1 MKVFL
6 IGCGDIARHH
16 GRAVVRLG
24 GQVIGGFDVSEANA
38 RLVADEFNC
47 PVCKYEDIE
56 SYMPGCDYAVISTPP
71 TKRLDYVEM
80 VLRHHVPLYLE
91 KPVSVTMEDAHKLK
105 ELAERY
111 GGRIMVG
118 FAHYYRP
125 AYQKMLEMVKSGM
138 FGEPVDIA
146 FSRLSPG
153 FGFHAKNMGASWR
166 TDPDLAC
173 GMTVESVSHDWKLI
187 TAMAGGFDT
196 ISCNY
201 TGTLSDVP
209 KFDNHTSISIRLRNG
224 AIGTIAASW
233 ACDIPTC
240 SRAYIGTRGSI
251 FLTGEGMFEFT
262 DLTWKTEDMPYAET
276 LRFNDSY
283 DHATSDVIY
292 YAHRSFQECLR
303 EGREFDTP
311 LSDGISALVYS
322 LAAKT
327 SSEQQI
333 TVKVPDWG
341 DISAV

>member
-24 GQVIGGFDVSEANA
+24 GEVIGGFDISETNAN
-38 RLVADEFNC
+38 LVAKEFGC
-47 PVCKYEDIE
+47 PACAYEEIE
-56 SYMPGCDYAVISTPP
+56 EYVVKADYVVISTPP

-80 VLRHHVPLYLE
+80 VLKHHIPLYME
-91 KPVSVTMEDAHKLK
+91 KPVACTMEDAMKIK
-105 ELAERY
+105 NMADAY
-111 GGRIMVG
+111 DAKIMVG

-125 AYQKMLEMVKSGM
+125 AYRKMLELVKTGM

-153 FGFHAKNMGASWR
+153 FGFHAKNLGASWR
-166 TDPDLAC
+166 TDPNLAC
-173 GMTVESVSHDWKLI
+173 GMTVESVNHDWKLI

-196 ISCNY
+196 IACNY
-201 TGTLSDVP
+201 TGTIASVP
-209 KFDNHTSISIRLRNG
+209 KFDNHTSITIRLRNG

-240 SRAYIGTRGSI
+240 SRAYIGTKGSI

-262 DLTWKTEDMPYAET
+262 KLTWKTEDMPYAES
-276 LRFNDSY
+276 LQFNDSY
-283 DHATSDVIY
+283 DHATGDVIY
-292 YAHRSFQECLR
+292 YAHQSFQESLKN
-303 EGREFDTP
+303 GTEFETP
-311 LSDGISALVYS
+311 LSDGISALIYS
-322 LAAKT
+322 LAAKK
-327 SSEQQI
+327 SSEEQI

-341 DISAV
+341 EIE

>member
-24 GQVIGGFDVSEANA
+24 GQVIGGFDISEANS
-38 RLVADEFNC
+38 RLVAEEFHC
-47 PVCKYEDIE
+47 PVCKYEEIE
-56 SYMPGCDYAVISTPP
+56 SYMPNCDYAVISTPP

-91 KPVSVTMEDAHKLK
+91 KPVSVTIEDAHKLK
-105 ELAERY
+105 VLAEKY
-111 GGRIMVG
+111 DGRIMVG

-125 AYQKMLEMVKSGM
+125 AYQKMLELVKSGM

-166 TDPDLAC
+166 TDPELAC

-201 TGTLSDVP
+201 TGTLASVP
-209 KFDNHTSISIRLRNG
+209 KFDNHTSISVRLRNG

-262 DLTWKTEDMPYAET
+262 NLTWKTEDMPYAET

-283 DHATSDVIY
+283 DRATGDVIY
-292 YAHRSFQECLR
+292 YAHQSFQNCLL

-311 LSDGISALVYS
+311 LSDGISALIYS
-322 LAAKT
+322 LAAKR
-327 SSEQQI
+327 SSEEQI

>member
-47 PVCKYEDIE
+47 PICKYEEIE

-153 FGFHAKNMGASWR
+153 FRFPREKSGR
-166 TDPDLAC
+166 LLA
-173 GMTVESVSHDWKLI
+173 HR
-187 TAMAGGFDT
+187 
-196 ISCNY
+196 
-201 TGTLSDVP
+201 P
-209 KFDNHTSISIRLRNG
+209 RPRLRHDRRERQPRLEAHHRHG
-224 AIGTIAASW
+224 
-233 ACDIPTC
+233 
-240 SRAYIGTRGSI
+240 RR
-251 FLTGEGMFEFT
+251 
-262 DLTWKTEDMPYAET
+262 
-276 LRFNDSY
+276 LRHY
-283 DHATSDVIY
+283 QLQL
-292 YAHRSFQECLR
+292 HRH
-303 EGREFDTP
+303 
-311 LSDGISALVYS
+311 S
-322 LAAKT
+322 LGCA
-327 SSEQQI
+327 
-333 TVKVPDWG
+333 
-341 DISAV
+341 

>member
-24 GQVIGGFDVSEANA
+24 GSINGCFDISEANA
-38 RLVADEFNC
+38 KIVSDEFGC
-47 PVCKYEDIE
+47 PAVGYDEIE
-56 SYMPGCDYAVISTPP
+56 ALCAQADYAVISTPP

-91 KPVSVTMEDAHKLK
+91 KPVSVTIEDAMKLK
-105 ELAERY
+105 EMAEKY
-111 GGRIMVG
+111 DGKIMVG

-125 AYQKMLEMVKSGM
+125 AYQKMLSLVKTGM

-153 FGFHAKNMGASWR
+153 FGFHAKNLGASWR

-201 TGTLSDVP
+201 TGTIASVP
-209 KFDNHTSISIRLRNG
+209 K
-224 AIGTIAASW
+224 
-233 ACDIPTC
+233 
-240 SRAYIGTRGSI
+240 
-251 FLTGEGMFEFT
+251 
-262 DLTWKTEDMPYAET
+262 
-276 LRFNDSY
+276 
-283 DHATSDVIY
+283 
-292 YAHRSFQECLR
+292 
-303 EGREFDTP
+303 
-311 LSDGISALVYS
+311 
-322 LAAKT
+322 
-327 SSEQQI
+327 
-333 TVKVPDWG
+333 
-341 DISAV
+341 

>member
-24 GQVIGGFDVSEANA
+24 GEVIGGFDISETSAKLVSQEFGCPTCAYGEIEDS
-38 RLVADEFNC
+38 VVKADY
-47 PVCKYEDIE
+47 V
-56 SYMPGCDYAVISTPP
+56 VISTPP

-80 VLRHHVPLYLE
+80 VLKHHIPLYME
-91 KPVSVTMEDAHKLK
+91 KPVACTMEDAMKIK
-105 ELAERY
+105 AMADQY
-111 GGRIMVG
+111 DAKIMVG

-125 AYQKMLEMVKSGM
+125 AYRKMLELVKTGM

-153 FGFHAKNMGASWR
+153 FGFHAKNLGASWR
-166 TDPDLAC
+166 TDPNLAC

-196 ISCNY
+196 IACNY
-201 TGTLSDVP
+201 AGTIASVP
-209 KFDNHTSISIRLRNG
+209 KFDNHTSITIRLRNG

-240 SRAYIGTRGSI
+240 SRAYIGTKGSI

-262 DLTWKTEDMPYAET
+262 KLTWKTEDMPYAESIQ
-276 LRFNDSY
+276 FNDSY
-283 DHATSDVIY
+283 DRATGDVIY
-292 YAHRSFQECLR
+292 YAHEAFQKSLR
-303 EGREFDTP
+303 EGAAFETP
-311 LSDGISALVYS
+311 LSDGISALIYS
-322 LAAKT
+322 LAAKK
-327 SSEQQI
+327 SSEEQI

-341 DISAV
+341 QVE

>member
-24 GQVIGGFDVSEANA
+24 GSITGCFDISEANA
-38 RLVADEFNC
+38 RLVSEEFGCPACGYDE
-47 PVCKYEDIE
+47 IE
-56 SYMPGCDYAVISTPP
+56 SFLPGCDYAVISTPP

-80 VLRHHVPLYLE
+80 VLRRHVPLYLE
-91 KPVSVTMEDAHKLK
+91 KPVAVSMEDAMKTK
-105 ELAERY
+105 ALAERY
-111 GGRIMVG
+111 GAKIMVG

-125 AYQKMLEMVKSGM
+125 AYQKMLELVKSGM

-153 FGFHAKNMGASWR
+153 FGFHAKNLGASWR
-166 TDPDLAC
+166 TDPNLAC
-173 GMTVESVSHDWKLI
+173 GMTIESVSHDWKLI

-196 ISCNY
+196 ISCNC
-201 TGTLSDVP
+201 TGTLADVP
-209 KFDNHTSISIRLRNG
+209 GFDNHTSISIRLRSG

-240 SRAYIGTRGSI
+240 SRAYMGTKGSI

-262 DLTWKTEDMPYAET
+262 NLTWKTGDMPYAESI
-276 LRFNDSY
+276 RFNDSY
-283 DHATSDVIY
+283 DNATGDVIY
-292 YAHRSFQECLR
+292 YAHEAFQRCLR

-311 LSDGISALVYS
+311 LSDGISALIYS
-322 LAAKT
+322 LAAKR
-327 SSEQQI
+327 SSDEQI

-341 DISAV
+341 EV

>member
-24 GQVIGGFDVSEANA
+24 GEVIGGFDISETSAELVS
-38 RLVADEFNC
+38 REFNC
-47 PVCKYEDIE
+47 PTCAYEEIE
-56 SYMPGCDYAVISTPP
+56 NYVVKADYVVISTPP

-80 VLRHHVPLYLE
+80 VLKHHIPLYME
-91 KPVSVTMEDAHKLK
+91 KPVACTMEDAMKIKAMADQHDAK
-105 ELAERY
+105 
-111 GGRIMVG
+111 IMVG

-125 AYQKMLEMVKSGM
+125 AYRKMLELVKTGM

-153 FGFHAKNMGASWR
+153 FGFHAKNLGASWR
-166 TDPDLAC
+166 TDPNLAC

-196 ISCNY
+196 IACNY
-201 TGTLSDVP
+201 AGTIASVP
-209 KFDNHTSISIRLRNG
+209 RFDNHTSVTIRLRNG

-240 SRAYIGTRGSI
+240 SRAYIGTKGSI

-262 DLTWKTEDMPYAET
+262 RLTWKTEDMPYAESIQ
-276 LRFNDSY
+276 FNDSY
-283 DHATSDVIY
+283 DHATGDVIY
-292 YAHRSFQECLR
+292 YAHCSFQESLKN
-303 EGREFDTP
+303 GTEFETP
-311 LSDGISALVYS
+311 LSDGISALIYS
-322 LAAKT
+322 LAAKR
-327 SSEQQI
+327 SSEEQI

-341 DISAV
+341 EVE